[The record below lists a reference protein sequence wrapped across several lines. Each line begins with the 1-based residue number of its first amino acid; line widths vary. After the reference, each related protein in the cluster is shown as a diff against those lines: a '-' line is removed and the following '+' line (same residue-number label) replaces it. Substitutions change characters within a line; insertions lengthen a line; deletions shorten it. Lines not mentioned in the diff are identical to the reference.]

1 MTDKEWKTKLQI
13 IVAKVALN
21 IKLTV
26 SEKKFLLRYK
36 AHEVV
41 NRDRLKRAA

>member
-1 MTDKEWKTKLQI
+1 MTDQQWKQKIQI
-13 IVAKVALN
+13 IVAKVAMN
-21 IKLTV
+21 IRLTIT
-26 SEKKFLLRYK
+26 EKKFLLRYR